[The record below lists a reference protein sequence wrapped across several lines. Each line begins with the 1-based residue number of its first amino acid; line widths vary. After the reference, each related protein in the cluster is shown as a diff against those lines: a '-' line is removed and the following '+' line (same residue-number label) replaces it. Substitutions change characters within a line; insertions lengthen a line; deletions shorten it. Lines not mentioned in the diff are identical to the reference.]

1 MRSLGSWLSRL
12 PHSVQVYHFIDE
24 HTIEHGM
31 LELLAFKQSLFA
43 GVLEEGQEEVFLG
56 GTRLK
61 RFMDSVDKATSA
73 IPEGQES
80 SVTKPRQDFQPHAP
94 SPSPEQEVWATLI
107 QAGQALF
114 NGLAGSMPGAATEV
128 STKTSSAIC
137 NGPRFEKDKETGEPY
152 LKLPLS
158 SGDTLKALV
167 QVLTALAEKINTG
180 SR

>member
-1 MRSLGSWLSRL
+1 
-12 PHSVQVYHFIDE
+12 VQVYHFIAE

-73 IPEGQES
+73 IPEGRES
-80 SVTKPRQDFQPHAP
+80 FEAKPTKDSQPHDPLAP
-94 SPSPEQEVWATLI
+94 PEQEVWNTLI

-114 NGLAGSMPGAATEV
+114 NGLAASMPGAAPE
-128 STKTSSAIC
+128 TKTKTIPAIS
-137 NGPRFEKDKETGEPY
+137 NGPRFEKDKDTGEPY
-152 LKLPLS
+152 LKLPLP
-158 SGDTLKALV
+158 SGDTLKILA
-167 QVLTALAEKINTG
+167 QVLTALAEKTSTG
-180 SR
+180 PR

>member
-1 MRSLGSWLSRL
+1 
-12 PHSVQVYHFIDE
+12 VQVYHFIAE

-73 IPEGQES
+73 IPEGRKS
-80 SVTKPRQDFQPHAP
+80 FVAKPTQGSQPHDP
-94 SPSPEQEVWATLI
+94 SLSPEQEVWTTLI

-114 NGLAGSMPGAATEV
+114 NGLAASMPAAAAETR
-128 STKTSSAIC
+128 TKTSPAISS
-137 NGPRFEKDKETGEPY
+137 GPRLEKDKNTGEPY
-152 LKLPLS
+152 LKLPLP
-158 SGDTLKALV
+158 SGDTLKTLA
-167 QVLTALAEKINTG
+167 QALTALAEKTSTG
-180 SR
+180 PR